1 MPYWITPGKRRKGMR
16 VEICCVGL
24 CKMGVH
30 QNSSSS
36 VLDTLSSS
44 NTHEPYQ
51 KTEITKHSG
60 EQKAVS
66 IPQR

>member
-1 MPYWITPGKRRKGMR
+1 MR

-66 IPQR
+66 HQVFPRDSHRIQVF